1 MKWVLI
7 FWAAPVSFLGAWYYL
22 SYYDM
27 SFGIFMLTRQMHDL
41 VFHIYGNILGI
52 PPETIPP
59 LVARAIAFDTLLV
72 FALLAFRK
80 RADIL
85 AWWKRRQESRSGKA
99 GLPRAESLSKAP

>member
-1 MKWVLI
+1 MKWLLI

-72 FALLAFRK
+72 FAILAFRK

-85 AWWKRRQESRSGKA
+85 AWWKRRQEPRSGKA

>member
-85 AWWKRRQESRSGKA
+85 ALWKRRQESRSGKA

>member
-1 MKWVLI
+1 MKWLLI

-52 PPETIPP
+52 PPESIPP

-72 FALLAFRK
+72 FAILAFRK
-80 RADIL
+80 RAEIL

>member
-1 MKWVLI
+1 MKWLLI

-27 SFGIFMLTRQMHDL
+27 SFGVFMFTRQMHDL

-52 PPETIPP
+52 PPESIPP

-72 FALLAFRK
+72 FAILAFRK

-85 AWWKRRQESRSGKA
+85 AWWKRRQVSRSGKA

>member
-27 SFGIFMLTRQMHDL
+27 SFGIYMLTRQMHDL
-41 VFHIYGNILGI
+41 VFQIYGNILGI
-52 PPETIPP
+52 PPESIPP

-80 RADIL
+80 RAEIL
-85 AWWKRRQESRSGKA
+85 AWWKRRQEWRSGKA

>member
-1 MKWVLI
+1 MKWLLI

-41 VFHIYGNILGI
+41 VFQIYGKILGI

-59 LVARAIAFDTLLV
+59 LVGRAIAFDSLLV
-72 FALLAFRK
+72 FAIFGFRK
-80 RADIL
+80 RAVIL
-85 AWWKRRQESRSGKA
+85 EWWSRRQVSRSGKT
-99 GLPRAESLSKAP
+99 GLPSAESLSKAP

>member
-1 MKWVLI
+1 MKWLLI

-72 FALLAFRK
+72 FAILAFRK
-80 RADIL
+80 RAEIL

>member
-72 FALLAFRK
+72 FSILAFRR
-80 RADIL
+80 RAEIL
-85 AWWKRRQESRSGKA
+85 VWWKRRQESRSGKA